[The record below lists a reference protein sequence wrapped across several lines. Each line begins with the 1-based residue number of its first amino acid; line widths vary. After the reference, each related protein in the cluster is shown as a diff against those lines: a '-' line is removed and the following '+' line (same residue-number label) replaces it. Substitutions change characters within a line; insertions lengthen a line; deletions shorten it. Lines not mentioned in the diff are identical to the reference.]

1 MSFTLTRCT
10 PADSPQIARAIML
23 ARLTDPHW
31 VFLWTDP
38 NPARIIADVT
48 ARFPF
53 SLASGRDRKR
63 HQMVSYIDDSGKKTV
78 VGYARWI
85 VPDSLLSVEDKT
97 GKEGTF
103 WPEAQVQAV
112 SDDELREYK
121 KHFDAAS
128 DGGQVPGMK
137 KNGLMEFRSRPLEE
151 ADEAITRGEEF
162 LTLDYL
168 CTHPDF
174 WRRGVGSML
183 VASGLQVADRHG
195 LRTYVMSEPAG
206 LKVYLKHGFRVVET
220 VTTDYSEFG
229 GEAPQVLYFLVR
241 GVRGF

>member
-1 MSFTLTRCT
+1 
-10 PADSPQIARAIML
+10 ML

-53 SLASGRDRKR
+53 SLATGRDRKR
-63 HQMVSYIDDSGKKTV
+63 HQMVSYTDDSGEKTV

-85 VPDSLLSVEDKT
+85 VPDSVLSVEDKT
-97 GKEGTF
+97 GTF

-112 SDDELREYK
+112 SDEELQVFK
-121 KHFDAAS
+121 KNFDAAS

-137 KNGLMEFRSRPLEE
+137 KDGMMEFRSRPLEE

-162 LTLDYL
+162 LSKFFSFLSILRRYTLHIML
-168 CTHPDF
+168 CSFSGDMPPPICGIA
-174 WRRGVGSML
+174 WLPRGRGRFSVNHQEHATCAVILWCML
-183 VASGLQVADRHG
+183 RITFIS
-195 LRTYVMSEPAG
+195 
-206 LKVYLKHGFRVVET
+206 
-220 VTTDYSEFG
+220 
-229 GEAPQVLYFLVR
+229 
-241 GVRGF
+241 